1 MNKFFNR
8 QKGCNNTQ
16 IAEQNNY
23 GLNVTQ
29 ATEMAFAIFREY
41 YPQLRNDILTDLK
54 EIVFQKLNSFSPE
67 NIVPPN
73 ARIAV
78 PILQNACITE
88 EAEIRELYANLLAN
102 SMNKDANSEVHPA
115 YVEIIK
121 QLCPDEAK
129 ILRYLYRHNTIPA
142 IEWNYV
148 LSNGKSVVESND
160 FSIIAE
166 IAGCECPWK
175 GNLYFVNLL
184 RLGPIVKSDFAWF
197 LDPSRFEIILN
208 HPSFQ
213 KKYKIYKLDSAITN
227 LKCEKISYEITS
239 FCDSF
244 FNVCLYDPSDH
255 S

>member
-78 PILQNACITE
+78 PIL
-88 EAEIRELYANLLAN
+88 
-102 SMNKDANSEVHPA
+102 
-115 YVEIIK
+115 
-121 QLCPDEAK
+121 
-129 ILRYLYRHNTIPA
+129 
-142 IEWNYV
+142 
-148 LSNGKSVVESND
+148 
-160 FSIIAE
+160 
-166 IAGCECPWK
+166 
-175 GNLYFVNLL
+175 
-184 RLGPIVKSDFAWF
+184 
-197 LDPSRFEIILN
+197 
-208 HPSFQ
+208 
-213 KKYKIYKLDSAITN
+213 
-227 LKCEKISYEITS
+227 
-239 FCDSF
+239 
-244 FNVCLYDPSDH
+244 
-255 S
+255 